1 MRQDVGRRRARG
13 RGGDRAEG
21 GLALGA
27 IIGALIPVV
36 AVAATG
42 GLAAVPIAMWIG
54 LGSVVSGLLAGNVE
68 RKTALDRALDAD
80 AAKAPRGHE

>member
-1 MRQDVGRRRARG
+1 MVKFTHSKGRINV
-13 RGGDRAEG
+13 

-27 IIGALIPVV
+27 IVGALIPVV

-68 RKTALDRALDAD
+68 RKNAVERALDAD
-80 AAKAPRGHE
+80 AAKMGRVDG

>member
-1 MRQDVGRRRARG
+1 MVKFTHSKGRINA
-13 RGGDRAEG
+13 

-42 GLAAVPIAMWIG
+42 GLAAVPVAMWIG

-80 AAKAPRGHE
+80 AAKAGRSDG

>member
-1 MRQDVGRRRARG
+1 MVKFTHSKGRINA
-13 RGGDRAEG
+13 

-27 IIGALIPVV
+27 ILGALIPVV

-42 GLAAVPIAMWIG
+42 GLAAVPVAMWIG

-80 AAKAPRGHE
+80 AARAGRSDG